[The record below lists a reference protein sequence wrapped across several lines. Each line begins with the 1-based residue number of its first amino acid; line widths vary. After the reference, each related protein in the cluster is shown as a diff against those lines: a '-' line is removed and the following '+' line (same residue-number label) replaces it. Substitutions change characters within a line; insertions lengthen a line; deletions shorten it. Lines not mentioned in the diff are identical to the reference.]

1 MGKSSDWSAAK
12 ATETAGEELAER
24 TEKEGLIMSEESQAV
39 QTMVSAAEKGAEAT
53 ARIALETGKGV
64 LHTAKSIVALAAA
77 LIKSHPKSKG
87 KIKLTKMVSQG
98 KELVPFQIL
107 ERDKATFHKLAKDY
121 GITYVMVKNSKT
133 QDGRV
138 EVIAKAED
146 AGRINR
152 IIERLGYPAPTR
164 EGEEKNAVSRTL
176 SKEESKEYGSFN
188 ERSMSTM
195 STRTNE
201 ERKRTSVR
209 DRVEKAKAAL
219 QKSTGKNKVRE
230 HTVERRR

>member
-1 MGKSSDWSAAK
+1 MTEEAQVVQMIFSAAGK
-12 ATETAGEELAER
+12 TAELLGR
-24 TEKEGLIMSEESQAV
+24 
-39 QTMVSAAEKGAEAT
+39 AAIGAGKGAMKLLLFA
-53 ARIALETGKGV
+53 IAL
-64 LHTAKSIVALAAA
+64 AKSQ
-77 LIKSHPKSKG
+77 PRTKG
-87 KIKLTKMVSQG
+87 KIKLEKMLSQG

-107 ERDKATFHKLAKDY
+107 ERDKRTFHKLAKDY

-138 EVIAKAED
+138 EVITKAED

-164 EGEEKNAVSRTL
+164 EGEEKNTVTRTL

-188 ERSMSTM
+188 ERSTM
-195 STRTNE
+195 NTRTNE
-201 ERKRTSVR
+201 ERKRPLVR
-209 DRVEKAKAAL
+209 DQVEKAKAAL

>member
-1 MGKSSDWSAAK
+1 M
-12 ATETAGEELAER
+12 TEEAQVVQMIFSTAGKTAELLGR
-24 TEKEGLIMSEESQAV
+24 
-39 QTMVSAAEKGAEAT
+39 AAIGAGKGAMKLLLFA
-53 ARIALETGKGV
+53 IAL
-64 LHTAKSIVALAAA
+64 AKSQ
-77 LIKSHPKSKG
+77 PRTKG
-87 KIKLTKMVSQG
+87 KIKLEKMLSQG

-107 ERDKATFHKLAKDY
+107 ERDKRTFHKLAKDY

-152 IIERLGYPAPTR
+152 IIERLWYPAPTR
-164 EGEEKNAVSRTL
+164 ESEGKNAVTRTL

-188 ERSMSTM
+188 ERSTM
-195 STRTNE
+195 NTRTNE
-201 ERKRTSVR
+201 ERKRPSVR

-219 QKSTGKNKVRE
+219 QKSAGKNKVRE

>member
-1 MGKSSDWSAAK
+1 M
-12 ATETAGEELAER
+12 TEEAQVVQMIFSTAGKTAELLGR
-24 TEKEGLIMSEESQAV
+24 
-39 QTMVSAAEKGAEAT
+39 AAIGAGKGAMKLLLFA
-53 ARIALETGKGV
+53 IAL
-64 LHTAKSIVALAAA
+64 AKSQ
-77 LIKSHPKSKG
+77 PRTKG
-87 KIKLTKMVSQG
+87 KIKLEKMLSQG

-107 ERDKATFHKLAKDY
+107 ERDKRTFHKLAKDY

-164 EGEEKNAVSRTL
+164 EGEEKNAVTRTL

-188 ERSMSTM
+188 ERSTM
-195 STRTNE
+195 NTRTNE
-201 ERKRTSVR
+201 ERKRPSVR

-219 QKSTGKNKVRE
+219 QKSAGKNKVRE

>member
-1 MGKSSDWSAAK
+1 
-12 ATETAGEELAER
+12 
-24 TEKEGLIMSEESQAV
+24 MSEESQAV

-53 ARIALETGKGV
+53 ARVALETGKGV
-64 LHTAKSIVALAAA
+64 LHTAKSIIALAAA
-77 LIKSHPKSKG
+77 LIKSRPKNKG
-87 KIKLTKMVSQG
+87 QIKLAKMVSQG

-107 ERDKATFHKLAKDY
+107 ERDKAAFHKLAKDY

-164 EGEEKNAVSRTL
+164 EGEEKNAVTRTL

-188 ERSMSTM
+188 ERSTM
-195 STRTNE
+195 NTRTNE
-201 ERKRTSVR
+201 ERKRPSVR

-219 QKSTGKNKVRE
+219 QKSMGKNKVRE

>member
-1 MGKSSDWSAAK
+1 
-12 ATETAGEELAER
+12 
-24 TEKEGLIMSEESQAV
+24 MSEEAQAV
-39 QTMVSAAEKGAEAT
+39 QMIFSAAGKTAELLGRAAIGAGKGAMKLLLFA
-53 ARIALETGKGV
+53 IAL
-64 LHTAKSIVALAAA
+64 AKSQ
-77 LIKSHPKSKG
+77 PRTKG
-87 KIKLTKMVSQG
+87 KIKLEKMLSQG

-107 ERDKATFHKLAKDY
+107 ERDKRTFHKLAKDY

-164 EGEEKNAVSRTL
+164 ESEGKNAVTRTL

-188 ERSMSTM
+188 ERSTM
-195 STRTNE
+195 NTRTNE
-201 ERKRTSVR
+201 ERKRPSVR
-209 DRVEKAKAAL
+209 DRVEALKKSSERKWEKGPAKAHEVM
-219 QKSTGKNKVRE
+219 KGIKTPTRSR
-230 HTVERRR
+230 

>member
-1 MGKSSDWSAAK
+1 MTEEGQVVQMIFSAAGK
-12 ATETAGEELAER
+12 TAELLGR
-24 TEKEGLIMSEESQAV
+24 
-39 QTMVSAAEKGAEAT
+39 AAIGAGKGAMKLLLFA
-53 ARIALETGKGV
+53 IAL
-64 LHTAKSIVALAAA
+64 AKSQ
-77 LIKSHPKSKG
+77 PRTKG
-87 KIKLTKMVSQG
+87 KIKLEKMLSQG

-107 ERDKATFHKLAKDY
+107 ERDKRTFHKLAKDY

-138 EVIAKAED
+138 EVITKAED

-164 EGEEKNAVSRTL
+164 EGEEKNAATRTL

-195 STRTNE
+195 NTRTNE
-201 ERKRTSVR
+201 ERKRPSVR
-209 DRVEKAKAAL
+209 DRVEALKKSSERKWEKGPTKAHEVMKGI
-219 QKSTGKNKVRE
+219 KTPTRSR
-230 HTVERRR
+230 

>member
-1 MGKSSDWSAAK
+1 MTEEGQVVQMIFSAAGK
-12 ATETAGEELAER
+12 TAELLGR
-24 TEKEGLIMSEESQAV
+24 
-39 QTMVSAAEKGAEAT
+39 AAIGAGKGAMKLLLFA
-53 ARIALETGKGV
+53 IAL
-64 LHTAKSIVALAAA
+64 AKSQ
-77 LIKSHPKSKG
+77 PRTKG
-87 KIKLTKMVSQG
+87 KIKLEKMLSQG

-107 ERDKATFHKLAKDY
+107 ERDKRTFHKLAKDY

-164 EGEEKNAVSRTL
+164 EGEGKNAVTRTL

-195 STRTNE
+195 NTRTNE
-201 ERKRTSVR
+201 ERKRPSVR

-219 QKSTGKNKVRE
+219 QKSMGKNKVRE
-230 HTVERRR
+230 HTAERRR

>member
-1 MGKSSDWSAAK
+1 MTEEAQVVQMIFSAAGK
-12 ATETAGEELAER
+12 TAELLGR
-24 TEKEGLIMSEESQAV
+24 
-39 QTMVSAAEKGAEAT
+39 AAIGAGKGAMKLLLFA
-53 ARIALETGKGV
+53 IAL
-64 LHTAKSIVALAAA
+64 AKSQ
-77 LIKSHPKSKG
+77 PRTKG
-87 KIKLTKMVSQG
+87 KIKLEKMLSQG

-107 ERDKATFHKLAKDY
+107 ERDKRTFHKLAKDY

-164 EGEEKNAVSRTL
+164 EGEEKNAVTRTL

-188 ERSMSTM
+188 ERSTM
-195 STRTNE
+195 NTRTNE
-201 ERKRTSVR
+201 ERKRPSVR

-219 QKSTGKNKVRE
+219 QKSMGKNKVQE

>member
-1 MGKSSDWSAAK
+1 MTEEGQVVQMIFSAAGK
-12 ATETAGEELAER
+12 TAELLGR
-24 TEKEGLIMSEESQAV
+24 
-39 QTMVSAAEKGAEAT
+39 AAIGAGKGAMKLLLFA
-53 ARIALETGKGV
+53 IAL
-64 LHTAKSIVALAAA
+64 AKSQ
-77 LIKSHPKSKG
+77 PRTKG
-87 KIKLTKMVSQG
+87 KIKLEKMLSQG

-107 ERDKATFHKLAKDY
+107 ERDKRTFHKLAKDY

-164 EGEEKNAVSRTL
+164 ESEGKNAVTRTL

-195 STRTNE
+195 NTRTNE
-201 ERKRTSVR
+201 ERKRPSVR

-219 QKSTGKNKVRE
+219 QKSMGKNKVRE

>member
-1 MGKSSDWSAAK
+1 MTEEAQVVQMIFSAAGK
-12 ATETAGEELAER
+12 TAELLGR
-24 TEKEGLIMSEESQAV
+24 
-39 QTMVSAAEKGAEAT
+39 AAIGAGKGAMKLLLFA
-53 ARIALETGKGV
+53 IAL
-64 LHTAKSIVALAAA
+64 AKSQ
-77 LIKSHPKSKG
+77 PRTKG
-87 KIKLTKMVSQG
+87 KIKLEKMLSQG
-98 KELVPFQIL
+98 RELVPFQIL
-107 ERDKATFHKLAKDY
+107 ERDKRTFHKLAKDY

-164 EGEEKNAVSRTL
+164 EGEEKNAVTRTL

-188 ERSMSTM
+188 ERSTM
-195 STRTNE
+195 NTRTNE
-201 ERKRTSVR
+201 ERKRPSVR

-219 QKSTGKNKVRE
+219 QKSMGKNKVRE

>member
-1 MGKSSDWSAAK
+1 MTEEAQVVQMIFSAAGK
-12 ATETAGEELAER
+12 TAELLGR
-24 TEKEGLIMSEESQAV
+24 
-39 QTMVSAAEKGAEAT
+39 AAIGAGKGAMKLLLFA
-53 ARIALETGKGV
+53 IAL
-64 LHTAKSIVALAAA
+64 AKSQ
-77 LIKSHPKSKG
+77 PRTKG
-87 KIKLTKMVSQG
+87 KIKLEKMLSQG
-98 KELVPFQIL
+98 RELVPFQIL
-107 ERDKATFHKLAKDY
+107 ERDKRTFHKLAKDY

-164 EGEEKNAVSRTL
+164 EGEEKNAVTRTL

-188 ERSMSTM
+188 ERSTM
-195 STRTNE
+195 NTRTNE
-201 ERKRTSVR
+201 ERKRPSVR

-219 QKSTGKNKVRE
+219 QKSAGKNKVRE

>member
-1 MGKSSDWSAAK
+1 M
-12 ATETAGEELAER
+12 
-24 TEKEGLIMSEESQAV
+24 
-39 QTMVSAAEKGAEAT
+39 
-53 ARIALETGKGV
+53 
-64 LHTAKSIVALAAA
+64 
-77 LIKSHPKSKG
+77 
-87 KIKLTKMVSQG
+87 
-98 KELVPFQIL
+98 
-107 ERDKATFHKLAKDY
+107 ERDKRTFHKLAKDY

-164 EGEEKNAVSRTL
+164 EGEEKNAVTRTL

-188 ERSMSTM
+188 ERSTM
-195 STRTNE
+195 NTRTNE
-201 ERKRTSVR
+201 ERKRPSVR
-209 DRVEKAKAAL
+209 DRVEKAKAAIRI
-219 QKSTGKNKVRE
+219 SMGKNKVRE

>member
-1 MGKSSDWSAAK
+1 M
-12 ATETAGEELAER
+12 
-24 TEKEGLIMSEESQAV
+24 EKML
-39 QTMVSAAEKGAEAT
+39 
-53 ARIALETGKGV
+53 
-64 LHTAKSIVALAAA
+64 
-77 LIKSHPKSKG
+77 
-87 KIKLTKMVSQG
+87 SQG

-107 ERDKATFHKLAKDY
+107 ERDKRTFHKLAKDY

-164 EGEEKNAVSRTL
+164 EGEEKNAATRTL

-188 ERSMSTM
+188 ERSTM
-195 STRTNE
+195 NTRTNE
-201 ERKRTSVR
+201 ERKRPSVR
-209 DRVEKAKAAL
+209 DRVEALKKSSERKWEKGPTKAHEVMKEI
-219 QKSTGKNKVRE
+219 KTPTRSR
-230 HTVERRR
+230 

>member
-1 MGKSSDWSAAK
+1 MTEEGQVVQEALQNAEKLIEKLGQVAVDVAK
-12 ATETAGEELAER
+12 AGVNVV
-24 TEKEGLIMSEESQAV
+24 KNIMAV
-39 QTMVSAAEKGAEAT
+39 T
-53 ARIALETGKGV
+53 L
-64 LHTAKSIVALAAA
+64 A
-77 LIKSHPKSKG
+77 LIKSQQNVKG
-87 KIKLTKMVSQG
+87 KIRLSEMVSQG

-107 ERDKATFHKLAKDY
+107 ERDKRTFHKLAKDY

-138 EVIAKAED
+138 EVRAKAED

-164 EGEEKNAVSRTL
+164 EGEEKNAVTRTL

-188 ERSMSTM
+188 ERSTM
-195 STRTNE
+195 NTRTNE
-201 ERKRTSVR
+201 ERKRPSVR
-209 DRVEKAKAAL
+209 DQVEKAKAAL
-219 QKSTGKNKVRE
+219 QKSMGKNKVRE

>member
-1 MGKSSDWSAAK
+1 MTEEGQVVQMIFSAAGK
-12 ATETAGEELAER
+12 TAELLGR
-24 TEKEGLIMSEESQAV
+24 
-39 QTMVSAAEKGAEAT
+39 AAIGAGKGAMKLLLFA
-53 ARIALETGKGV
+53 IAL
-64 LHTAKSIVALAAA
+64 AKSQRRT
-77 LIKSHPKSKG
+77 KG
-87 KIKLTKMVSQG
+87 KIKLEKMLSQG

-107 ERDKATFHKLAKDY
+107 ERDKRTFHKLAKDY

-164 EGEEKNAVSRTL
+164 EGEEKNAVTRTL

-195 STRTNE
+195 NTRTNE
-201 ERKRTSVR
+201 ERKRPSVR

-219 QKSTGKNKVRE
+219 QKSMGKNKVRE

>member
-1 MGKSSDWSAAK
+1 
-12 ATETAGEELAER
+12 
-24 TEKEGLIMSEESQAV
+24 MSEEAQAV
-39 QTMVSAAEKGAEAT
+39 QMIFSAAGKTAELLGRAAIGAGKGAMKLLLFA
-53 ARIALETGKGV
+53 IAL
-64 LHTAKSIVALAAA
+64 AKSQ
-77 LIKSHPKSKG
+77 PRTKG
-87 KIKLTKMVSQG
+87 KIKLEKMLSQG

-107 ERDKATFHKLAKDY
+107 ERDKRTFHKLAKDY

-152 IIERLGYPAPTR
+152 IIERLGCPAPTR
-164 EGEEKNAVSRTL
+164 EGEGKNAVTRTL

-195 STRTNE
+195 NTRTNE
-201 ERKRTSVR
+201 ERKRPSVR

-219 QKSTGKNKVRE
+219 QKSMGKNKVRE

>member
-1 MGKSSDWSAAK
+1 MTEEAQVVQMIFSAAGK
-12 ATETAGEELAER
+12 TAELLGR
-24 TEKEGLIMSEESQAV
+24 
-39 QTMVSAAEKGAEAT
+39 AAIGAGKGAMKLLLLA
-53 ARIALETGKGV
+53 IAL
-64 LHTAKSIVALAAA
+64 AKSQ
-77 LIKSHPKSKG
+77 PRTKG
-87 KIKLTKMVSQG
+87 KIKLEKMLSQG
-98 KELVPFQIL
+98 KELAPFQIL
-107 ERDKATFHKLAKDY
+107 ERDKRTFHKLAKDY

-164 EGEEKNAVSRTL
+164 EGEEKNAVTRTL

-188 ERSMSTM
+188 ERSTM
-195 STRTNE
+195 NTRTNE
-201 ERKRTSVR
+201 ERKRPSVR

-219 QKSTGKNKVRE
+219 QKSMGKNKVRE

>member
-1 MGKSSDWSAAK
+1 M
-12 ATETAGEELAER
+12 
-24 TEKEGLIMSEESQAV
+24 
-39 QTMVSAAEKGAEAT
+39 
-53 ARIALETGKGV
+53 
-64 LHTAKSIVALAAA
+64 
-77 LIKSHPKSKG
+77 
-87 KIKLTKMVSQG
+87 
-98 KELVPFQIL
+98 
-107 ERDKATFHKLAKDY
+107 ERDKRTCHKLAKDY

-164 EGEEKNAVSRTL
+164 ESEGKNAVTRTL

-188 ERSMSTM
+188 ERSTM
-195 STRTNE
+195 NTRTNE
-201 ERKRTSVR
+201 ERKRPSVR
-209 DRVEKAKAAL
+209 DRVEKAKAAIR
-219 QKSTGKNKVRE
+219 KSMGKNKVRE

>member
-1 MGKSSDWSAAK
+1 MTEEGQVVQMIFSAAGK
-12 ATETAGEELAER
+12 TAELLGR
-24 TEKEGLIMSEESQAV
+24 
-39 QTMVSAAEKGAEAT
+39 AAIGAGKGAMKLLLFA
-53 ARIALETGKGV
+53 IAL
-64 LHTAKSIVALAAA
+64 AKSQ
-77 LIKSHPKSKG
+77 PRTKG
-87 KIKLTKMVSQG
+87 KIKLEKMLSQG

-107 ERDKATFHKLAKDY
+107 ERDKRTFHKLAKDY

-164 EGEEKNAVSRTL
+164 EGEEKNAVTRTL

-188 ERSMSTM
+188 ERSTM
-195 STRTNE
+195 NTRTNE
-201 ERKRTSVR
+201 ERKRPSVR
-209 DRVEKAKAAL
+209 DRVEKAKAAIR
-219 QKSTGKNKVRE
+219 KSMGKNKVRE

>member
-1 MGKSSDWSAAK
+1 MTEEGQVVQMIFSAAGK
-12 ATETAGEELAER
+12 TAELLGR
-24 TEKEGLIMSEESQAV
+24 
-39 QTMVSAAEKGAEAT
+39 AAIGAGKGAMKLLLFA
-53 ARIALETGKGV
+53 IAL
-64 LHTAKSIVALAAA
+64 AKSQ
-77 LIKSHPKSKG
+77 PRTKG
-87 KIKLTKMVSQG
+87 KIKLEKMLSQG

-107 ERDKATFHKLAKDY
+107 ERDKRTFHKLAKDY

-133 QDGRV
+133 QDDRV

-164 EGEEKNAVSRTL
+164 ESEGKNAVTRTL

-195 STRTNE
+195 NTRTNE
-201 ERKRTSVR
+201 ERKRPSVR
-209 DRVEKAKAAL
+209 DRVEKAKAAIR
-219 QKSTGKNKVRE
+219 KSMGKNKVRE

>member
-1 MGKSSDWSAAK
+1 MTEEAQVVQMIFSAAGK
-12 ATETAGEELAER
+12 TAELLGR
-24 TEKEGLIMSEESQAV
+24 
-39 QTMVSAAEKGAEAT
+39 AAIGAGKGAMKLLLFA
-53 ARIALETGKGV
+53 IAL
-64 LHTAKSIVALAAA
+64 AKSQ
-77 LIKSHPKSKG
+77 PRTKG
-87 KIKLTKMVSQG
+87 KIKLEKMLSQG
-98 KELVPFQIL
+98 KELVPFQLL
-107 ERDKATFHKLAKDY
+107 ERDKRTFHKLAKDY

-164 EGEEKNAVSRTL
+164 EGEEKNAVTRTL

-188 ERSMSTM
+188 ERSTM
-195 STRTNE
+195 NTRTNE
-201 ERKRTSVR
+201 ERKRPSVR

-219 QKSTGKNKVRE
+219 QKSMGKNKVRE

>member
-1 MGKSSDWSAAK
+1 MTEEGLVVQEALQNAEKLIEKLGQVAVDVAK
-12 ATETAGEELAER
+12 AGVNVV
-24 TEKEGLIMSEESQAV
+24 KNIMAV
-39 QTMVSAAEKGAEAT
+39 T
-53 ARIALETGKGV
+53 L
-64 LHTAKSIVALAAA
+64 A
-77 LIKSHPKSKG
+77 LIKSQQNVKG
-87 KIKLTKMVSQG
+87 KIRLSEMVSQG

-107 ERDKATFHKLAKDY
+107 ERDKRTFHKLAKDY

-164 EGEEKNAVSRTL
+164 EGEEKNAATRTL

-188 ERSMSTM
+188 ERSTM
-195 STRTNE
+195 NTRTNE
-201 ERKRTSVR
+201 ERKRPSVR
-209 DRVEKAKAAL
+209 DQVEKAKAAL
-219 QKSTGKNKVRE
+219 QKSMGKNKVRE

>member
-1 MGKSSDWSAAK
+1 
-12 ATETAGEELAER
+12 
-24 TEKEGLIMSEESQAV
+24 MSEESQAV

-146 AGRINR
+146 AGGSIGSSSAWGT
-152 IIERLGYPAPTR
+152 RLPPGRVRKKTPCPVLCQR
-164 EGEEKNAVSRTL
+164 KNP
-176 SKEESKEYGSFN
+176 
-188 ERSMSTM
+188 
-195 STRTNE
+195 
-201 ERKRTSVR
+201 
-209 DRVEKAKAAL
+209 
-219 QKSTGKNKVRE
+219 KSTGVS
-230 HTVERRR
+230 TSAA

>member
-1 MGKSSDWSAAK
+1 MTEEGQVVQMIFSAAGK
-12 ATETAGEELAER
+12 TAELLGR
-24 TEKEGLIMSEESQAV
+24 
-39 QTMVSAAEKGAEAT
+39 AAIGAGKGAMKLLLFA
-53 ARIALETGKGV
+53 IAL
-64 LHTAKSIVALAAA
+64 AKSQ
-77 LIKSHPKSKG
+77 PRTKG
-87 KIKLTKMVSQG
+87 KIKLEKMLSQG

-107 ERDKATFHKLAKDY
+107 ERDKRTFHKLAKDY

-164 EGEEKNAVSRTL
+164 EGEEKNAATRTL

-188 ERSMSTM
+188 ERSTM
-195 STRTNE
+195 NTRTNE
-201 ERKRTSVR
+201 ERKRPSVR

-219 QKSTGKNKVRE
+219 QKSMGKNKVRE
-230 HTVERRR
+230 HTAERRR

>member
-1 MGKSSDWSAAK
+1 MTEEGQVVREAFQNAEKLIEKFGQAAVEVAK
-12 ATETAGEELAER
+12 AGVNVV
-24 TEKEGLIMSEESQAV
+24 KNIMAV
-39 QTMVSAAEKGAEAT
+39 T
-53 ARIALETGKGV
+53 L
-64 LHTAKSIVALAAA
+64 A
-77 LIKSHPKSKG
+77 LIKSQQNVKG
-87 KIKLTKMVSQG
+87 KIRLSEMVSQG

-107 ERDKATFHKLAKDY
+107 ERDKRTFHKLAKDY

-164 EGEEKNAVSRTL
+164 EGEEKNAVTRTL

-188 ERSMSTM
+188 ERSTM
-195 STRTNE
+195 NTRTNE
-201 ERKRTSVR
+201 ERKRPSVR

-219 QKSTGKNKVRE
+219 QKSMGKNKVQE
-230 HTVERRR
+230 HTVERKR

>member
-1 MGKSSDWSAAK
+1 MTEEGQVVQMIFSAAGK
-12 ATETAGEELAER
+12 TVELLGRAAIGAG
-24 TEKEGLIMSEESQAV
+24 
-39 QTMVSAAEKGAEAT
+39 KGAMKLLLFA
-53 ARIALETGKGV
+53 IAL
-64 LHTAKSIVALAAA
+64 AKSQ
-77 LIKSHPKSKG
+77 PRTKG
-87 KIKLTKMVSQG
+87 KIKLEKMLSQG

-107 ERDKATFHKLAKDY
+107 ERDKRTFHKLAKDY

-164 EGEEKNAVSRTL
+164 ESEGKNAVTRTL

-188 ERSMSTM
+188 ERSTM
-195 STRTNE
+195 NTRTNE
-201 ERKRTSVR
+201 ERKRPSVR
-209 DRVEKAKAAL
+209 DRVEALKKSSERKWEKGPTKAHEVMKGI
-219 QKSTGKNKVRE
+219 KTPTRSR
-230 HTVERRR
+230 

>member
-1 MGKSSDWSAAK
+1 
-12 ATETAGEELAER
+12 
-24 TEKEGLIMSEESQAV
+24 
-39 QTMVSAAEKGAEAT
+39 
-53 ARIALETGKGV
+53 
-64 LHTAKSIVALAAA
+64 
-77 LIKSHPKSKG
+77 
-87 KIKLTKMVSQG
+87 MVSQG

-107 ERDKATFHKLAKDY
+107 EQDKRTFHKLAKDY

-138 EVIAKAED
+138 EIIAKAED

-164 EGEEKNAVSRTL
+164 EGEGKNAATRTL
-176 SKEESKEYGSFN
+176 SKEESTEYGSFN

-195 STRTNE
+195 NMRTNE
-201 ERKRTSVR
+201 ERKRLSVR

-219 QKSTGKNKVRE
+219 QKSMWKNKVWE

>member
-1 MGKSSDWSAAK
+1 MTEEAQVVQMIFSAAGK
-12 ATETAGEELAER
+12 TAELLGR
-24 TEKEGLIMSEESQAV
+24 
-39 QTMVSAAEKGAEAT
+39 AAIGAGKGAMKLLLFA
-53 ARIALETGKGV
+53 IAL
-64 LHTAKSIVALAAA
+64 AKSQ
-77 LIKSHPKSKG
+77 PRTKG
-87 KIKLTKMVSQG
+87 KIKLEKMLSQG

-107 ERDKATFHKLAKDY
+107 ERDKRTFHKLAKDY

-164 EGEEKNAVSRTL
+164 EGEEKNAATRTL

-195 STRTNE
+195 NTRTNE
-201 ERKRTSVR
+201 ERKRPSVR

-219 QKSTGKNKVRE
+219 QKSMGKNKVRE

>member
-1 MGKSSDWSAAK
+1 
-12 ATETAGEELAER
+12 
-24 TEKEGLIMSEESQAV
+24 MSEESQAV

-53 ARIALETGKGV
+53 ARVALETGKGV

-107 ERDKATFHKLAKDY
+107 ERDKAAFHKLAKDY

-138 EVIAKAED
+138 EIIAKAED

-164 EGEEKNAVSRTL
+164 EGEEKNAVTRTL

-195 STRTNE
+195 NTRTNE
-201 ERKRTSVR
+201 ERKRPSVR
-209 DRVEKAKAAL
+209 DRVEALKKSSERKWEKGPTKAHEVMKGI
-219 QKSTGKNKVRE
+219 KTPTRSR
-230 HTVERRR
+230 

>member
-1 MGKSSDWSAAK
+1 MTEEGQVVREAFQNAEKLIEKFGQVAVEVAK
-12 ATETAGEELAER
+12 AGVNVV
-24 TEKEGLIMSEESQAV
+24 KNIMAV
-39 QTMVSAAEKGAEAT
+39 T
-53 ARIALETGKGV
+53 L
-64 LHTAKSIVALAAA
+64 A
-77 LIKSHPKSKG
+77 LIKSQQNVKG
-87 KIKLTKMVSQG
+87 KIRLSEMVSQG

-107 ERDKATFHKLAKDY
+107 ERDKRTFHKLAKDY

-164 EGEEKNAVSRTL
+164 EGEEKNAVTRTL

-188 ERSMSTM
+188 ERSTM
-195 STRTNE
+195 NTRTNE
-201 ERKRTSVR
+201 ERKRPSVR
-209 DRVEKAKAAL
+209 DRVEKAKAAIR
-219 QKSTGKNKVRE
+219 KSMGKNKVRE

>member
-1 MGKSSDWSAAK
+1 M
-12 ATETAGEELAER
+12 TEEAQVVQMIFSTAGKTAELLGR
-24 TEKEGLIMSEESQAV
+24 
-39 QTMVSAAEKGAEAT
+39 AAIGAGKGAMKLLLFA
-53 ARIALETGKGV
+53 IAL
-64 LHTAKSIVALAAA
+64 AKSQ
-77 LIKSHPKSKG
+77 PRTKG
-87 KIKLTKMVSQG
+87 KIKLEKMLSQG

-107 ERDKATFHKLAKDY
+107 ERDKRTFHKLAKDY

-164 EGEEKNAVSRTL
+164 EGEEKNAVTRTL

-188 ERSMSTM
+188 ERSTM
-195 STRTNE
+195 NTRTNE
-201 ERKRTSVR
+201 ERKRPSVR

-219 QKSTGKNKVRE
+219 QKSMGKNKVRE